1 MRRRGIS
8 IYGVAVGALALLA
21 VAVPTYAAGF
31 GIFEQGSKAMGM
43 AGAFTAQADDG
54 SAMFH
59 NAGGLA
65 FATQRE
71 VSGGLVLFHTTK
83 AEFDGASPFPG
94 PNSHA
99 KQKTLNQLLPH
110 AYYVQPINSTW
121 KFGVGLEAP
130 FGLTT
135 EWNPNTFAGRYI
147 STKAAVRAVDL
158 NPTIGWQV
166 TPSFGIGFG
175 AIARFSDIKLER
187 RVPAVNPFTQQ
198 VVDVAGIELESDLE
212 NGYGWNVGI
221 LHKVNNSF
229 AWGLSYRSKV
239 KVDYEGDGRLTQIS
253 TGNAQLD
260 AVLRTRLPFDRDLP
274 IATSVEYPDMA
285 SLGLA
290 FSLTPSLLLET
301 DVNWTGWSSF
311 DKTTITFTNGDLP
324 TSTIRSDWEDV
335 ENYRAGLRWT
345 TSATSEWRFGYVFD
359 ETPQPEEAVS
369 PLLPDADRNGV
380 TIGYG
385 HKGGS
390 YKADFAL
397 MYLDF
402 KDRTRKK
409 TFQGESPFLGTYQ
422 TKALLASATISF

>member
-8 IYGVAVGALALLA
+8 FYNVALGFLALAA
-21 VAVPTYAAGF
+21 MAVPSHAAGF

-54 SAMFH
+54 SALFH

-65 FATQRE
+65 FVTKRE
-71 VSGGLVLFHTTK
+71 DSGGLVLFHTTE
-83 AEFDGASPFPG
+83 ASFQGAAPFPG
-94 PNSHA
+94 PGSQA
-99 KQKTLNQLLPH
+99 DQKTLSQILGHLYH
-110 AYYVQPINSTW
+110 VQPINSTW
-121 KFGVGLEAP
+121 KFGVGVETP

-135 EWNPNTFAGRYI
+135 EWNPNSFSGRYI
-147 STKAAVRAVDL
+147 STKAAVRAIDV

-166 TPSFGIGFG
+166 TPTLGIGFG
-175 AIARFSDIKLER
+175 AIARFSDIQLER

-198 VVDVAGIELESDLE
+198 VVDVAAVKLQSDFD

-221 LHKVNNSF
+221 LNKVNNSF
-229 AWGLSYRSKV
+229 SWGLSYRSKV
-239 KVDYEGDGRLTQIS
+239 KIDYSGDGRLSQVS

-274 IATSVEYPDMA
+274 IETSIEFPDMA

-311 DKTTITFTNGDLP
+311 DKTTITFTDGDLP
-324 TSTIRSDWEDV
+324 NSTIRSEWKDV

-345 TSATSEWRFGYVFD
+345 TSSTSEWRFGYVFD
-359 ETPQPEEAVS
+359 ESPQPEEAVT
-369 PLLPDADRNGV
+369 PLLPDADRNGL

-385 HKGGS
+385 HQGS
-390 YKADFAL
+390 KCKADFAL

-402 KDRTRKK
+402 KERTRNK
-409 TFQGESPFLGTYQ
+409 TFLGESPFLGTYK
-422 TKALLASATISF
+422 TKALLASATITF

>member
-1 MRRRGIS
+1 MRRLGTSLIGTALS
-8 IYGVAVGALALLA
+8 ALALA
-21 VAVPTYAAGF
+21 AAAGPSYAAGF
-31 GIFEQGSKAMGM
+31 GIFEQGTKAMGM

-65 FATQRE
+65 FATERE
-71 VSGGLVLFHTTK
+71 ISGGLVLFHTTK
-83 AEFDGASPFPG
+83 ADFDGASPFPG

-99 KQKTLNQLLPH
+99 EQKTLSQLLPH
-110 AYYVQPINSTW
+110 AYWVQPINQTW

-135 EWNPNTFAGRYI
+135 EWNANTFSGRYL
-147 STKAAVRAVDL
+147 STKAAVRAVDI
-158 NPTIGWQV
+158 NPTIAWQV

-175 AIARFSDIKLER
+175 AIARFSDIELRR

-198 VVDVAGIELESDLE
+198 VVDVASIKLQSDLE
-212 NGYGWNVGI
+212 NAYGWNIGI
-221 LHKVNNSF
+221 LHKFNNSF
-229 AWGLSYRSKV
+229 SWGLSYRSKV
-239 KVDYEGDGRLTQIS
+239 KTDYEGDGRLTQVS

-274 IATSVEYPDMA
+274 IATSIEYPDMA

-290 FSLTPSLLLET
+290 FSLSPSLLLET

-311 DKTTITFTNGDLP
+311 DTTTIRFTGGDLP
-324 TSTIRSDWEDV
+324 NSTIRSEWKDV

-345 TSATSEWRFGYVFD
+345 TSATSEWRFGYVYD
-359 ETPQPEEAVS
+359 ETPQPEEAVT

-385 HKGGS
+385 HKGAS

-409 TFQGESPFLGTYQ
+409 TFDGESPFLGTYQ
-422 TKALLASATISF
+422 TKALLASATITF